1 MLDTY
6 VDNLRIKNIDK
17 RDLKL
22 LKITGLEELLN
33 ILKAK
38 EIYHKEIKRRDV
50 NDHLKYT
57 DGVNIEDL

>member
-50 NDHLKYT
+50 NDHMKYT